1 VATKTITLTEEAY
14 QRLRAMRRDDESF
27 SDVVL
32 RLTDSEQDIMKG
44 FGSWADTDLR
54 EETEAARNEF
64 DEDFETNLDDE
75 TVPLGDAL
83 SELAVDADVDAVDAV
98 RDVREET

>member
-14 QRLRAMRRDDESF
+14 QRLRALKRDDESF
-27 SDVVL
+27 TDVVL
-32 RLTDSEQDIMKG
+32 RLTNSEQNLMKG
-44 FGSWADTDLR
+44 FGSWSNTDLR
-54 EETEAARNEF
+54 EEVEAAQNEF

-75 TVPLGDAL
+75 TVSLGDAL
-83 SELAVDADVDAVDAV
+83 AELAVDVEGDAVDAV

>member
-1 VATKTITLTEEAY
+1 MARKTISLSEEAY
-14 QRLRAMRRDDESF
+14 QRLQALKRDDESF
-27 SDVVL
+27 TDVVI
-32 RLTDSEQDIMKG
+32 RITDSEQDVMKG

-54 EETEAARNEF
+54 EEVEAARDEF
-64 DEDFETNLDDE
+64 NEDFETRRDDE

-83 SELAVDADVDAVDAV
+83 PELAVDADVDAVDAV